1 MNRRTLANVDTSST
15 DTGIQRR
22 SRSFL
27 TSDRAAARLQPRTS
41 ARGTASPG
49 PLQGQREA
57 GHRDR

>member
-1 MNRRTLANVDTSST
+1 MNRRTLANVDTSPT

-27 TSDRAAARLQPRTS
+27 TFDRAAARLQPTMS

>member
-1 MNRRTLANVDTSST
+1 MNARTLANVDTTPT

-27 TSDRAAARLQPRTS
+27 TSVRAAARLQPQTS
-41 ARGTASPG
+41 ARGTASAR
-49 PLQGQREA
+49 PLQGQVEA

>member
-1 MNRRTLANVDTSST
+1 MNRRTLANVDTSQT

-27 TSDRAAARLQPRTS
+27 TSDRAAARLQPTMS
-41 ARGTASPG
+41 ARGTASAR
-49 PLQGQREA
+49 PLQGQVEA

>member
-1 MNRRTLANVDTSST
+1 MNRRTLANVDTSQT

-27 TSDRAAARLQPRTS
+27 TSDRAAARLQPKTS
-41 ARGTASPG
+41 ARGTAFTG
-49 PLQGQREA
+49 PFQGQVKA